1 MGLISGQ
8 YSGYAQRGIPM
19 EPSHPQ
25 FDHCLDVLGQSPFF
39 AQLDDVTRTDILR
52 MFSFETALRRDTAV
66 VRHGSGQQFYVVVSG
81 RAKVSVYH
89 PETGREYILNLLGPG
104 DGFDLISLL
113 DGNPRDVTVTAL
125 DDMEIL
131 STPQSQAREW
141 LLRHPETNRT
151 LLPYLGEQM
160 RQLADQAEDLALYD
174 TEARLARLILRH
186 ITSNAPVH
194 GLRLINDLSQ
204 ETLAS
209 MIGSVRVVVGR
220 QMQKWKQ
227 VNIISS
233 GEGRWGIKD
242 LNALVRKAEQQFRI

>member
-1 MGLISGQ
+1 MK
-8 YSGYAQRGIPM
+8 PTD
-19 EPSHPQ
+19 PN
-25 FDHCLDVLGQSPFF
+25 FDHCLSALRQSPFF
-39 AQLDDVTRTDILR
+39 AGLSRDVQIDIMA
-52 MFSFETALRRDTAV
+52 MFTYGTALRRDTNVSLADADQ
-66 VRHGSGQQFYVVVSG
+66 RFSVVVSG

-89 PETGREYILNLLGPG
+89 PETGREHILGLLGPG

-113 DGNPRDVTVTAL
+113 DGQPRDVVVTAL
-125 DDMEIL
+125 DDMEVL
-131 STPQSQAREW
+131 TTSQSQVRQW
-141 LLRHPETNRT
+141 LLQHSEVNRT
-151 LLPYLGEQM
+151 FLPYLGEQM
-160 RQLADQAEDLALYD
+160 RRLADQAEDLALYD

-227 VNIISS
+227 
-233 GEGRWGIKD
+233 EGILSTGRGKWAIDD
-242 LNALVRKAEQQFRI
+242 LNELIAKAQKNLDI